1 MKETETPNYRP
12 WITRENNK
20 NKLMMNMWAMYIQK
34 PQDQCQ
40 INKDNPK
47 VQHAITNKS
56 NNQKEVGSVP

>member
-1 MKETETPNYRP
+1 
-12 WITRENNK
+12 
-20 NKLMMNMWAMYIQK
+20 MMNMWAMYIQK